1 MLKILLRKNGGNDGR
16 RKVSF
21 RVAKERKEPGS
32 LVLNIKNISVKNPIG
47 VLALKNFSLEV
58 RCGEIVGVAGV
69 DGNGQAEL
77 VKALIGLVKVETGD
91 IELKGK
97 SLLNDSIRNRIDQGV
112 AYIPEDRHAY
122 GLILDYNL
130 EENLVLKLYYQEPYS
145 KKGILQKDII
155 SEHGQS
161 SEHFDIRLGR

>member
-1 MLKILLRKNGGNDGR
+1 MKIMKNLIQEGKSIILITHKLKEIKAIADRCTVIRRGQLIGTVNVKDTSQEKMAEMMVG

-77 VKALIGLVKVETGD
+77 VKALIGLVKVETGYRVKRK
-91 IELKGK
+91 IP
-97 SLLNDSIRNRIDQGV
+97 LNDSIR
-112 AYIPEDRHAY
+112 E
-122 GLILDYNL
+122 
-130 EENLVLKLYYQEPYS
+130 
-145 KKGILQKDII
+145 
-155 SEHGQS
+155 
-161 SEHFDIRLGR
+161 